1 MLTGPP
7 YPRAASFG
15 CSTWGQGI
23 PQSSF
28 RSQQSHRTA
37 PSLLVKS
44 PRGSAG
50 PAGCGLQW
58 ITAQAQ
64 RALSQGDCASQSL
77 EGHQSWG
84 ARVTRTCTERD
95 RAQGGAHTEQDL
107 CLCLPVS
114 ALDSAGLQT
123 QTPETMAWQ
132 QDICC
137 DMPTNVTGRGNSGI
151 MGLLDILHHDEVFI
165 FLLLICILQLVME
178 P

>member
-1 MLTGPP
+1 MGPGHSPELIQEPAESQNCSQPFGKVPPRISRASWLWTAVDHSSGPKGSVTGGLRQPEL
-7 YPRAASFG
+7 G
-15 CSTWGQGI
+15 
-23 PQSSF
+23 
-28 RSQQSHRTA
+28 RT
-37 PSLLVKS
+37 SVL
-44 PRGSAG
+44 G
-50 PAGCGLQW
+50 
-58 ITAQAQ
+58 
-64 RALSQGDCASQSL
+64 SQGDKNMHR
-77 EGHQSWG
+77 E
-84 ARVTRTCTERD
+84 

-107 CLCLPVS
+107 CLCLLVS